1 MMVPFPRDWARA
13 GEKPQEAEESDPGPL
28 QAVCLR
34 EGLSITEQAAQS
46 RAWGRKPRPL
56 PPTREKMVISL

>member
-1 MMVPFPRDWARA
+1 MIVPFPWDWARA

-28 QAVCLR
+28 RAVCLR
-34 EGLSITEQAAQS
+34 EGLSITEQVAQS

-56 PPTREKMVISL
+56 APKHGKTAISL